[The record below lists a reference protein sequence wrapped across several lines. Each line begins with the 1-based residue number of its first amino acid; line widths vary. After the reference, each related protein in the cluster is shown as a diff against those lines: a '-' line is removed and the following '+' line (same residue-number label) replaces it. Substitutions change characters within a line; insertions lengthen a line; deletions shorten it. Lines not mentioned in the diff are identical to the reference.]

1 MQESG
6 EKLMNKLNFS
16 FVYKKVKI
24 KLIKNYGKEIAL
36 EIWKNAGIKFKE
48 LSSVHK
54 KIGTDEKIMV
64 LPLAAIYLSMKEAKI
79 ENPLSFLLQY
89 GKETGDKLSEL
100 IRKFTSFPGVPEF
113 LWKNINSIMRKNSS
127 PEKGY
132 QRRIISETKELVAV
146 DILVCPLY
154 EMAKKLEIPEI
165 ASVVCL
171 IDKGQMTGF
180 KNIDYTRTKALGNG
194 DEYCDYRLRYNR
206 KSD

>member
-1 MQESG
+1 
-6 EKLMNKLNFS
+6 MNKLNFS

-24 KLIKNYGKEIAL
+24 KLIETFGKEVAL

-64 LPLAAIYLSMKEAKI
+64 LPLAAIYLSMKESKI

-89 GKETGDKLSEL
+89 GKETGDKMSEL
-100 IRKFTSFPGVPEF
+100 IRKFTSIPGVPEI

-146 DILVCPLY
+146 DI
-154 EMAKKLEIPEI
+154 
-165 ASVVCL
+165 
-171 IDKGQMTGF
+171 
-180 KNIDYTRTKALGNG
+180 
-194 DEYCDYRLRYNR
+194 
-206 KSD
+206 